1 MENPISGDERRA
13 QEVLELRDDSKST
26 SANND
31 EGEDGHT
38 DEDLEG
44 TGEDDDEMD
53 EDASSSLSAGDDLIG
68 CSILFSLFSE
78 ITMILAVRLGMR
90 VRRSF

>member
-13 QEVLELRDDSKST
+13 QEVLELTDDSEST

-31 EGEDGHT
+31 GGEAN
-38 DEDLEG
+38 EDMEG

-53 EDASSSLSAGDDLIG
+53 EDASSSLSAGDDLIVRP
-68 CSILFSLFSE
+68 ILSTLFFSNN
-78 ITMILAVRLGMR
+78 ILAGRLGR
-90 VRRSF
+90 CVRW